1 MSDKSVK
8 RTLLASRFAAP
19 VLIIACAIAS
29 LYGAKCKTTTHHNEH
44 GNPIKGGDGVR
55 IEQRVAPQTM
65 QFVGSDGQ
73 VYTQQF
79 NMKQVQEGVIL
90 YGDKRMPAFLEQ
102 MRQASRTSDASIV
115 LHQDQ
120 KGTVFAAQGGIWYNN
135 AKGETMKVMMPE
147 TVNEQQGLTPAPVVY
162 YNGGC
167 ER

>member
-8 RTLLASRFAAP
+8 RTLHASRFAAP
-19 VLIIACAIAS
+19 ALIVACAIAS
-29 LYGAKCKTTTHHNEH
+29 LYGAKCKTTTHHHEH

-65 QFVGSDGQ
+65 QYVGEDGRIH
-73 VYTQQF
+73 THQF
-79 NMKQVQEGVIL
+79 DMAQVQEGVVL
-90 YGDKRMPAFLEQ
+90 RGDSRMPAFLEQ
-102 MRQASRTSDASIV
+102 MRQASMTSDAPIV

-120 KGTVFAAQGGIWYNN
+120 RGTVYAAQGGIWYNN
-135 AKGETMKVMMPE
+135 AEGQTMKVMTPE
-147 TVNEQQGLTPAPVVY
+147 TVREQRGQTPAPVVY